1 MRIVNIEKAKER
13 IYEVKYEC
21 QDING
26 ESHLQGL
33 VGIYSQNQF
42 GVKLVKVYRK
52 FTEMGERTKKIKN
65 LMFYEGK
72 GTLKELNG

>member
-1 MRIVNIEKAKER
+1 MKIVNIEKVKDR

-26 ESHLQGL
+26 ESSLQGL
-33 VGIYSQNQF
+33 VGIISKNQF
-42 GVKLVKVYRK
+42 GVKLVKVYKK
-52 FTEMGERTKKIKN
+52 FTQMGERTKKIKN

-72 GTLKELNG
+72 GSLKELNG